1 MINEFDI
8 VRIKIDLTNEIKKNT
23 TGTVL
28 SVYDNGNFFLVE
40 FFDKN
45 EETIG
50 DGMTLVKLED
60 IKIIYKN
67 SISSNPSDVDSYE

>member
-1 MINEFDI
+1 MIKENDI
-8 VRIKIDLTNEIKKNT
+8 VKIKIDLTNEITKDT

-28 SVYDNGNFFLVE
+28 SVYDNGNFFLIE

-50 DGMTLVKLED
+50 DGMTLAKLENVELV
-60 IKIIYKN
+60 YKY
-67 SISSNPSDVDSYE
+67 PDGDDTE